1 MPICSGSQSS
11 YTCRHAFAD
20 KNSFIQKCF
29 YWRTSVCADR
39 FFVEVYPPSLKDCA
53 DEAVN
58 QLTNK
63 STNQQTRQSTIQPI
77 DQPTIHPI
85 NQPINQTTKPIN

>member
-1 MPICSGSQSS
+1 MVLKALILVDMLLLTKILL
-11 YTCRHAFAD
+11 Y
-20 KNSFIQKCF
+20 KYVFIGEHPF
-29 YWRTSVCADR
+29 VLTG

-85 NQPINQTTKPIN
+85 NQPINQQPNQSTN